1 MQNQNTNQS
10 VSLETQLANNYV
22 MLQLIIKELID
33 REPDDLK
40 QLEILTEKAEEF
52 TAMVNEWVE
61 NKKLN
66 KYVEQSGNMES
77 DVFKVLIALYD
88 NTVAEMKSVV
98 KQMVDTKV
106 NNQSQ

>member
-33 REPDDLK
+33 RAPDDLK
-40 QLEILTEKAEEF
+40 QFEILTEKAEEF

>member
-1 MQNQNTNQS
+1 MQNQNQNMNQS
-10 VSLETQLANNYV
+10 VSLETQLANNHV

-98 KQMVDTKV
+98 KQMGDT
-106 NNQSQ
+106 QSE

>member
-10 VSLETQLANNYV
+10 VSLETQLTNNYV

-33 REPDDLK
+33 RGPDDLK
-40 QLEILTEKAEEF
+40 QLEILTEKVKEF
-52 TAMVNEWVE
+52 TAMVNEWVG

-88 NTVAEMKSVV
+88 NTVAEVKFVV
-98 KQMVDTKV
+98 KQMVDT
-106 NNQSQ
+106 QSE